1 MGSAVKN
8 ADKKE
13 TRGGLQNFGEKRH
26 LLTAEDRSKAGKRTA
41 NRAKFRNMLACAAED
56 QIDKILKLQ
65 EKANGGDETAAKVLA
80 ILLKTYGW
88 DFPSSPEA
96 VQRHEL
102 SGRVDQK
109 LEIEVKD
116 A

>member
-41 NRAKFRNMLACAAED
+41 NRAKFRNLLACAAED
-56 QIDKILKLQ
+56 QIDKILK
-65 EKANGGDETAAKVLA
+65 NVNNKV
-80 ILLKTYGW
+80 INNTRGNYGKRK
-88 DFPSSPEA
+88 S
-96 VQRHEL
+96 
-102 SGRVDQK
+102 
-109 LEIEVKD
+109 
-116 A
+116 